1 MSEPDRT
8 EGDVNLSPR
17 REAWQTDM
25 LDAETRL
32 LLDEDAR
39 WFLHQSLS
47 TPCLN
52 ALDAC
57 AGSRLTDLQGRD
69 YLDFHGNSAHQVGY
83 GHPRVVAAAKECLDT
98 LPFCPR
104 RYTNRHAVA
113 LARRLCERTGGAL
126 GKALFAPGGTAVVG
140 MALKLARV
148 ATGRFKTIS
157 WWDSFH
163 GASLDAISVGG
174 EALFR
179 AGLGP
184 LLPGAVHVP
193 PPSAGRGPFRSSEA
207 AFLESADYIEY
218 VMARE
223 GDIAAVIAEPVRC
236 TTAVLPPAGYWEQ
249 VRRACDRHGALLI
262 FDEIPLCLGRTGRFF
277 AFEHTGVVPDMVCLG
292 KGLGGGVF
300 PMAAL
305 LAREGLDVAAHTAL
319 GHYTHEKSPVGCAA
333 ALATLD
339 VIDGEGLVGRANTG
353 GARLVGLLED
363 LRGRHAQIGD
373 IRGLGLL
380 VAVEVVRDRDNP
392 EPDPGMAERVL
403 YECLRRGMSFKVS
416 SGNVLTLT
424 PPLNISSD
432 DIERAAGILDE
443 AFAAVSA

>member
-1 MSEPDRT
+1 
-8 EGDVNLSPR
+8 
-17 REAWQTDM
+17 
-25 LDAETRL
+25 
-32 LLDEDAR
+32 
-39 WFLHQSLS
+39 
-47 TPCLN
+47 
-52 ALDAC
+52 
-57 AGSRLTDLQGRD
+57 
-69 YLDFHGNSAHQVGY
+69 
-83 GHPRVVAAAKECLDT
+83 
-98 LPFCPR
+98 
-104 RYTNRHAVA
+104 
-113 LARRLCERTGGAL
+113 
-126 GKALFAPGGTAVVG
+126 
-140 MALKLARV
+140 
-148 ATGRFKTIS
+148 
-157 WWDSFH
+157 
-163 GASLDAISVGG
+163 
-174 EALFR
+174 
-179 AGLGP
+179 
-184 LLPGAVHVP
+184 
-193 PPSAGRGPFRSSEA
+193 
-207 AFLESADYIEY
+207 
-218 VMARE
+218 
-223 GDIAAVIAEPVRC
+223 VIAEPVRC